1 MTTTTTTT
9 NTTTMAYPRLCSTN
23 RTRSAVFGCL
33 IVVICTSQAYLAVGF
48 AFPVI
53 YNRQSSSS
61 SRHYLQTQSDEIS
74 KTYASPIKP
83 SNIDNDILS
92 QLNSCSSKSRADKIL
107 SRALSIDRDDDN
119 SERLY
124 NSISIPQ
131 NLSSRSISDAELA
144 LQTRTIQSKYKI
156 YELIE
161 QNGDRDVD
169 RASLAVLCTFLAGA
183 TSAILAQQTT
193 DIYVFGTAMHIPDI
207 FRFVLVWI
215 LSFSP
220 LIIVGYGLA
229 VPENLSAVLITIQRS
244 VFPSYRKRMIQHE
257 AGHFLVGHLLG
268 WPVKSYSVGNAV
280 KNAVEF
286 YPLSDRD
293 VGKDRAEALGF
304 NVKRGQ
310 DDENVIEPPR
320 NEKQPYFS
328 KEGRGSDIVDRSVFR
343 DETIDNYSLPTKD
356 NPTSSWPF
364 RGFDDATL
372 DKLAV
377 ISVAGAC
384 AEILAFG
391 NAEGGVADL
400 VQLRQIYGAAAS
412 SVTKTDREQNA
423 LSGLNDDASRRRL
436 QRGDTI
442 QTKVKSN
449 GSSGMDE
456 KEMDNRTKFA
466 LGFAMVLL
474 RSNLGALDA
483 LAGIMEQGGSVSE
496 CIVAIETCPNVR
508 GVTLQGDYDKLRRET
523 FRGEGSGF
531 GGWIENLFLGGGK
544 TIDAEESGVMEGKG
558 GGERKKRF
566 ELTGDD
572 PFYAAIAVALAFFAW
587 ASNGGVSL
595 H

>member
-1 MTTTTTTT
+1 LLQLHPG
-9 NTTTMAYPRLCSTN
+9 NGGPEEHN
-23 RTRSAVFGCL
+23 RDASASV
-33 IVVICTSQAYLAVGF
+33 
-48 AFPVI
+48 
-53 YNRQSSSS
+53 
-61 SRHYLQTQSDEIS
+61 EID
-74 KTYASPIKP
+74 TGT
-83 SNIDNDILS
+83 LL
-92 QLNSCSSKSRADKIL
+92 QLNSCPSRSRANRIL
-107 SRALSIDRDDDN
+107 ARALSIDTNDDKIK
-119 SERLY
+119 RLY
-124 NSISIPQ
+124 NSISIPP

-183 TSAILAQQTT
+183 TSAILAQQTS
-193 DIYVFGTAMHIPDI
+193 DIYIFGSSIHIPDI
-207 FRFVLVWI
+207 ARFVLVWI

-220 LIIVGYGLA
+220 LILVGYGLA
-229 VPENLSAVLITIQRS
+229 VPEKLSAALITIQRA

-268 WPVKSYSVGNAV
+268 WPVKSYRVGNAV

-286 YPLSDRD
+286 YPLSDVD
-293 VGKDRAEALGF
+293 AGKDRAEALGF
-304 NVKRGQ
+304 NVKRG
-310 DDENVIEPPR
+310 EAEEEVVIETQSSEDR
-320 NEKQPYFS
+320 PYFS
-328 KEGRGSDIVDRSVFR
+328 KEGRGSSIVDRSVFR
-343 DETIDNYSLPTKD
+343 DETSPIYELPSKD
-356 NPTSSWPF
+356 DPKSSWPF

-384 AEILAFG
+384 AEILAYG

-400 VQLRQIYGAAAS
+400 VQLRGIYGAAAS
-412 SVTKTDREQNA
+412 VTNKKTKDQST
-423 LSGLNDDASRRRL
+423 LGSFSDDATERRL
-436 QRGDTI
+436 RRGDNLEN
-442 QTKVKSN
+442 QGKS
-449 GSSGMDE
+449 SSMDE

-483 LAGIMEQGGSVSE
+483 LAEVMEGGGSVSD
-496 CIVAIETCPNVR
+496 CIVAIETCANVS
-508 GVTLQGDYDKLRRET
+508 GATLKGDYDKIRREQ
-523 FRGEGSGF
+523 FRSEESGLVKL
-531 GGWIENLFLGGGK
+531 IENTFLGGGK
-544 TIDAEESGVMEGKG
+544 TIDAEDSGVMEGKG
-558 GGERKKRF
+558 GGERKQRF

-587 ASNGGVSL
+587 ASNGGLTL